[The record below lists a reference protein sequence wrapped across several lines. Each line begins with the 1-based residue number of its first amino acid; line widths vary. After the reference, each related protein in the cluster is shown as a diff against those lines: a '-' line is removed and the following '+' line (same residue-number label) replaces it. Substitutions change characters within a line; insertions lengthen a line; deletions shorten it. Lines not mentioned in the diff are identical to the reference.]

1 MTLTALL
8 LTLLLTTVTLLLGAA
23 VLALLL
29 TRPNWCGPVT
39 GALAAMALLATAIG
53 LAVTAAAHGRP

>member
-29 TRPNWCGPVT
+29 TRPSWCGPVT
-39 GALAAMALLATAIG
+39 GALAAMALMVTVTG
-53 LAVTAAAHGRP
+53 LAVAVAAHGRP

>member
-29 TRPNWCGPVT
+29 TRPTWCGPVT
-39 GALAAMALLATAIG
+39 GALAAIALMAT
-53 LAVTAAAHGRP
+53 VTGVLVAAARG